1 MVISGDDLIVEL
13 LELQGVS
20 TVFGL
25 PGDGTSKIHDAVE
38 KSDNVQ
44 YFPAQ
49 SAQAAVFM
57 ADGYARATGNVG
69 ICHLSGEDATVSAVP
84 GIACAHADNIPL
96 LLITEQ
102 LCVDNLA
109 LEMPLDRHR
118 DLFNHVDLQKLF
130 DAVTK
135 WAWRVENR
143 EEILRTICQAFELI
157 ESGSPGA
164 VHLEIPSDVLESES
178 TEFLPSRGNV
188 PQGAPLAAYFNMLT
202 SHLTTLVAEM
212 MTHAKYPAIIAGG
225 GVVSADAGVEL
236 IQLSE
241 ILNAPVYVTPMSNG
255 VIPATHPLAAG
266 LIGSVVDD
274 AESAVIFQANA
285 VMAIGCSLSRRTT
298 RDGQLHLPRDLIQ
311 IDIEEKVIGRNYPVR
326 IGMVADAR
334 TALRQIIG
342 VIEDDELE
350 THNEWKIP
358 FAGSSAF
365 GATGYNQGTNH
376 EIAAIL
382 RAALDKEAILTVSG
396 EYLSEFLL
404 NHFDVFSPRTLLHS
418 CDLRVSGYALP
429 SAIGAKI
436 AHRNRQIAA
445 VTDRDE
451 FSLMAAELTTA
462 TQKGIN
468 VSVLVIE
475 HQHRS
480 TQPDVK
486 KLAESF
492 GLHGL
497 RVETIAELRST
508 IESALRLPGI
518 SVVDIPLLV

>member
-13 LELQGVS
+13 LELYGVS

-25 PGDGTSKIHDAVE
+25 PGEGASKIHDAVE
-38 KSDNVQ
+38 KSDKVQ
-44 YFPAQ
+44 YYSAQ

-69 ICHLSGEDATVSAVP
+69 VCHLSGGDATVSAVP
-84 GIACAHADNIPL
+84 GIASAHADNIPL

-102 LCVDNLA
+102 MFADDLA
-109 LEMPLDRHR
+109 LKMPLDRHR
-118 DLFNHVDLQKLF
+118 APFNHVDLQKLF

-135 WAWRVENR
+135 WNWRVENR
-143 EEILRTICQAFELI
+143 DEIQQTMGQAYELI
-157 ESGSPGA
+157 EFGSPGPI
-164 VHLEIPSDVLESES
+164 HLEIPSDILESES

-225 GVVSADAGVEL
+225 GVVSAGAGAEL
-236 IQLSE
+236 IQLAE
-241 ILNAPVYVTPMSNG
+241 FLNTPVYVTPMSKG
-255 VIPATHPLAAG
+255 VIPSAHPLAAG
-266 LIGSVVDD
+266 LIGAAVDNPDSSVV
-274 AESAVIFQANA
+274 SQANA

-298 RDGQLHLPRDLIQ
+298 RDGQLRLPKDLIQ

-326 IGMVADAR
+326 IGMVADAK

-342 VIEDDELE
+342 VIEDEKLE

-358 FAGSSAF
+358 SSGSSTF
-365 GATGYNQGTNH
+365 GGFRPYRAPNR
-376 EIAAIL
+376 EIVESLRSALDKAAIL
-382 RAALDKEAILTVSG
+382 TMSG
-396 EYLSEFLL
+396 EYLIELLL
-404 NHFDVFSPRTLLHS
+404 NHFDVSSPRSLLHS
-418 CDLRVSGYALP
+418 CDLGAAGYALP
-429 SAIGAKI
+429 AAIGAKI

-445 VTDRDE
+445 VTHRDE
-451 FSLMAAELTTA
+451 FSLMASELA
-462 TQKGIN
+462 AAAQRGIN
-468 VSVLVIE
+468 ITILIIE

-480 TQPDVK
+480 TQPDVM

-497 RVETIAELRST
+497 RVETIAELRPTLASV
-508 IESALRLPGI
+508 SNLPKI
-518 SVVDIPLLV
+518 TVVDVPLLA